1 MLASVSRPAPV
12 AAVSTRAAAPPN
24 IVLILTDDQ
33 RYDSL
38 GVMPN
43 VQQRLM
49 KHGITFDRAF
59 VSNSLCCPSRAS
71 ILTGGLSHTT
81 KVWTN
86 VYTKE
91 SPYGGF
97 KAFHLAGDENGT
109 IALALHDA
117 GYRTALFG
125 KYLNSY
131 AGPYVPPGW
140 DDWGVFSGTANG
152 GAYYRY
158 HMYDHHGTT
167 GHLETHGHDPSDYS
181 TTVIEHKAINFLR
194 STQSDTPFFLE
205 VTPYAPH
212 YRIRLL
218 PRDKGTYTGFNVRLP
233 RSFNE
238 ANAGKPAYIRQS
250 PTVGPDV
257 TEGRYNMEFDAL
269 QAVDRMVGNI
279 VKELRATGR
288 LNNTLIMFMS
298 DNGIQMGEHRWIYK
312 LVPYEESIRV
322 PLVVRYPPMT
332 ATNAGKV
339 SNSIV
344 ANVDLA
350 PTFADVAGI
359 PFQGVGTVDGVSM
372 VPVLK
377 DPARSIRRDLVLEH
391 KDYRTK
397 YAVPSYCGL
406 RTPGWMYARYNGG
419 FQELYRLSTDP
430 HELRNVASDRPLV
443 LSRLRGR
450 TKSLCEPPP
459 PGYTWP

>member
-1 MLASVSRPAPV
+1 VV
-12 AAVSTRAAAPPN
+12 
-24 IVLILTDDQ
+24 
-33 RYDSL
+33 
-38 GVMPN
+38 
-43 VQQRLM
+43 
-49 KHGITFDRAF
+49 
-59 VSNSLCCPSRAS
+59 
-71 ILTGGLSHTT
+71 
-81 KVWTN
+81 
-86 VYTKE
+86 
-91 SPYGGF
+91 
-97 KAFHLAGDENGT
+97 
-109 IALALHDA
+109 
-117 GYRTALFG
+117 
-125 KYLNSY
+125 
-131 AGPYVPPGW
+131 
-140 DDWGVFSGTANG
+140 
-152 GAYYRY
+152 
-158 HMYDHHGTT
+158 
-167 GHLETHGHDPSDYS
+167 
-181 TTVIEHKAINFLR
+181 
-194 STQSDTPFFLE
+194 
-205 VTPYAPH
+205 
-212 YRIRLL
+212 
-218 PRDKGTYTGFNVRLP
+218 
-233 RSFNE
+233 
-238 ANAGKPAYIRQS
+238 
-250 PTVGPDV
+250 
-257 TEGRYNMEFDAL
+257 EGRYNMEFDAL

-279 VKELRATGR
+279 VNELRATGR
-288 LNNTLIMFMS
+288 LDNTLIMFMS

-332 ATNAGKV
+332 STNAGKV

-377 DPARSIRRDLVLEH
+377 DPARPIRRDLVLEH
-391 KDYRTK
+391 KNYRTK